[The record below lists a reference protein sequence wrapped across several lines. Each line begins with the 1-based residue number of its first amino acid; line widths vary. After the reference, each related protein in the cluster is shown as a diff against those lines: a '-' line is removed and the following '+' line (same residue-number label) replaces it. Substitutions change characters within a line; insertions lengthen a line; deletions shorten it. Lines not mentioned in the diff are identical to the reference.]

1 MGRESC
7 IFRHMMHRS
16 LPIKLHPA
24 GDQLA
29 VETSRPT
36 GPQTLDTFAGPVKVE
51 WDASSPLTPL
61 GQLVYFAEFLKVSGR
76 FEAAVGDCPLRYT
89 SPNAPTV
96 RDVVGTW
103 VLAALA
109 GHKRYAHVTALRSDQ
124 VLPDLLGMRRIV
136 SEDSLRRALT
146 AIPEQTGLDWLQRH
160 LDATVRPLLS
170 EPYIVDID
178 TTVKPLYGHQE
189 GAVVGY
195 NPKKP
200 GRPSHVHHTYVL
212 AGLRLV
218 MGVETAPGNQH
229 TGAHC
234 APGLWRLIDS
244 IPRDCWPT
252 LLRGDSGIASQSAMA
267 EAEQRGIAYLF
278 KLRLTRNVKSLIERA
293 FSRGGW
299 RDAGQGWQG
308 QTAELRL
315 TGWSR
320 DRRVIVLRRR
330 LRSDVMA
337 STRAGADQ
345 LRLSFAE
352 IEDDTELWEHVV
364 LVTSLDLPAVGGTRD
379 DEVLSIA
386 QLYRDRADCENV
398 FDELKNQWG
407 WGGFTTHDLARC
419 RLTAR
424 MVALVYNWWNI
435 FVRLA
440 EPDKHLEAITSR
452 PLLLAGIAERTR
464 HGRQTTLRI
473 ASTHGNAKWA
483 ERVLTG
489 VAGFLRG
496 LIETAEQLTTEARWA
511 RILSH
516 AARSWLHGRQLR
528 APPRLTAPA

>member
-1 MGRESC
+1 MT
-7 IFRHMMHRS
+7 HALPPLS
-16 LPIKLHPA
+16 LPPP
-24 GDQLA
+24 GEQLP
-29 VETSRPT
+29 VELP
-36 GPQTLDTFAGPVKVE
+36 GPSGPVTLDTFAGPVKVE
-51 WDASSPLTPL
+51 WDQASALTPL
-61 GQLVYFAEFLKVSGR
+61 GQLVYFAEFLKVSGC
-76 FEAAVGDCPLRYT
+76 FEAAVDDCPLRYT

-103 VLAALA
+103 VLSALA
-109 GHKRYAHVTALRSDQ
+109 GHKRYAHVTALRSDR
-124 VLPDLLGMRRIV
+124 VLPELLGMRRIV
-136 SEDSLRRALT
+136 SDDSLRRALA
-146 AIPEQTGLDWLQRH
+146 AIPEEAGLDWLQRH
-160 LDATVRPLLS
+160 LEATVRPLLG
-170 EPYIVDID
+170 ERYIIDID

-189 GAVVGY
+189 GAVVSY

-200 GRPSHVHHTYVL
+200 GRPSHVHHTYML

-229 TGAHC
+229 TGAHS
-234 APGLWRLIDS
+234 APGLWALIDS
-244 IPRDCWPT
+244 LPRDCRPT
-252 LLRGDSGIASQSAMA
+252 LLRGDSGIASEKVMR
-267 EAEQRGIAYLF
+267 EAEQRSIAYLF
-278 KLRLTRNVKSLIERA
+278 KLRLTKNVKALVERTFA
-293 FSRGGW
+293 RGGW

-308 QTAELRL
+308 KSAELRL

-320 DRRVIVLRRR
+320 TRRVMVLRRR
-330 LRSDVMA
+330 LRNGVVA
-337 STRAGADQ
+337 STRDTDDQ
-345 LRLSFAE
+345 LRLALAE
-352 IEDDTELWEHVV
+352 VEDDTALWEHAV
-364 LVTSLDLPAVGGTRD
+364 LVTTLDLTEVGGRPGD
-379 DEVLSIA
+379 DVLPLA

-473 ASTHGNAKWA
+473 ASTHGNARWA

-489 VAGFLRG
+489 VAVFLRG

-511 RILSH
+511 QIL
-516 AARSWLHGRQLR
+516 AQAMRSWLKGRQLR
-528 APPRLTAPA
+528 APPRLMAPA